1 MIISEESRSVRRG
14 SNDSL
19 ISSELII
26 AFEALKG
33 QLVIRWWQKLVNHNE
48 HHRTLYVRNGENDWC
63 RDSAEVMAY
72 DVTQLIPHHQYFVI
86 SHLCMC
92 AHRGTVVCEHKKCTS
107 ASSCKQPHDYVISQS
122 EWIFQKL
129 LKLRHFN
136 IIIVMKSSVKMPGFY
151 RCFVIERNL
160 FPPWRDLFFSLRCR
174 ALFSHLLTISHFPT
188 RGHYG
193 QKQRHVPSS
202 LQVTQRYLESQNHRI
217 I

>member
-14 SNDSL
+14 SNGSL

-33 QLVIRWWQKLVNHNE
+33 QLVIRWWQKLVNHKE
-48 HHRTLYVRNGENDWC
+48 HHRTLHVRKGENDWC

-107 ASSCKQPHDYVISQS
+107 ACFCKQPHDYVISQS
-122 EWIFQKL
+122 EWRFQKL
-129 LKLRHFN
+129 LKHRHLN
-136 IIIVMKSSVKMPGFY
+136 IIIVTKSSVKMPGFY
-151 RCFVIERNL
+151 RCFCDWEEFVFSL
-160 FPPWRDLFFSLRCR
+160 KGFVFFSLWCR
-174 ALFSHLLTISHFPT
+174 ALFSRLLTISHFPT

-193 QKQRHVPSS
+193 QKQRHIPSS
-202 LQVTQRYLESQNHRI
+202 LKVT
-217 I
+217 